1 MNELYFI
8 IHASLLAVLSLA
20 ALYAGKEVL
29 ISFIMLQT
37 ILANL
42 FVSKQIMLC
51 GFNAIA
57 AEPFI
62 IGSAL
67 SLNLLQEY
75 FGRSSAVR
83 TVKIT
88 FVSLLLFALFSQ
100 LHLLYTPS
108 CYDTAHYHYK
118 ALLEITPRLVVASFI
133 AYGVVSYL
141 DTRLNAFLKNKIPWP
156 ATRNGLCVAVT
167 QALDTVLFTLI
178 GLSGVLSSLG
188 DLMLVSYIIKLSCV
202 VIALPFISF
211 AKKLVSP
218 PANANH

>member
-1 MNELYFI
+1 MNELYFLL
-8 IHASLLAVLSLA
+8 HASLLATLSLV
-20 ALYAGKEVL
+20 ALYNGKEVL
-29 ISFIMLQT
+29 ITFIMLQT
-37 ILANL
+37 IFANL
-42 FVSKQIMLC
+42 FVSKQITLC

-75 FGRSSAVR
+75 FGRQSAVK

-100 LHLLYTPS
+100 LHLLYIPS

-141 DTRLNAFLKNKIPWP
+141 DTRLNALLKNKIPWP
-156 ATRNGLCVAVT
+156 ATRNALCVATT
-167 QALDTVLFTLI
+167 QALDTVLFTI
-178 GLSGVLSSLG
+178 IALSGVLSSLG
-188 DLMLVSYIIKLSCV
+188 DLMIVSYVIKLSCV
-202 VIALPFISF
+202 IIAMPFISL
-211 AKKLVSP
+211 AKKVVRRPISE
-218 PANANH
+218 